1 MKGWLRF
8 SIKVTKVDEQNGPLK
23 GAKFQVVRQ
32 ATGQVI
38 GEFESDANGEFT
50 VKNILR
56 DKYII
61 KEISAPEGYD
71 LAQIL
76 LLKLVNL
83 KHQRNLLAKPL

>member
-1 MKGWLRF
+1 MIRKPT
-8 SIKVTKVDEQNGPLK
+8 S
-23 GAKFQVVRQ
+23 
-32 ATGQVI
+32 QVI
-38 GEFESDANGEFT
+38 GEFESDADGEII

-71 LAQIL
+71 LEQIL

-83 KHQRNLLAKPL
+83 KHQKLQ